1 MGLIIKATE
10 EKAINYMDLSG
21 KVQELESV
29 YARVEWVARPDG
41 KTVEGAFPYMY
52 MSKEAMKLGASII
65 QTDIPTSV
73 SGETIKQD
81 NQSVHELAREMLE
94 KEGYVVTIDLT

>member
-10 EKAINYMDLSG
+10 EKKINYQDLSG

-29 YARVEWVARPDG
+29 YARIEWAARPNG
-41 KTVEGAFPYMY
+41 TTVEGAFPYMFV
-52 MSKEAMKLGASII
+52 SKEAMKLGASMI

-73 SGETIKQD
+73 SGEVAIQN
-81 NQSVHELAREMLE
+81 NQAVHDLE
-94 KEGYVVTIDLT
+94 KVEGEKLGYNVIIDL

>member
-10 EKAINYMDLSG
+10 EKKINYQDLSG

-29 YARVEWVARPDG
+29 YARIEWAARPNG
-41 KTVEGAFPYMY
+41 TTIEGAFPYMFV
-52 MSKEAMKLGASII
+52 SKEAMKLGASMI

-73 SGETIKQD
+73 SGEVTKQD
-81 NQSVHELAREMLE
+81 NQAAHELAKAELE
-94 KEGYVVTIDLT
+94 KEGYNVIIDL

>member
-10 EKAINYMDLSG
+10 EKKINYQDLSG

-29 YARVEWVARPDG
+29 YARIEWAARPNG
-41 KTVEGAFPYMY
+41 TTVEGAFPYMFV
-52 MSKEAMKLGASII
+52 SKEAMKLGASMI

-73 SGETIKQD
+73 SGDVKIQD
-81 NQSVHELAREMLE
+81 NQAVHELAKTELE
-94 KEGYVVTIDLT
+94 KAGYNVIIDL

>member
-10 EKAINYMDLSG
+10 EKAIQYKDLSG

-29 YARVEWVARPDG
+29 YARIEWAARPNG
-41 KTVEGAFPYMY
+41 TTVEGAFPYMFV
-52 MSKEAMKLGASII
+52 SKEAMKLGASII

-73 SGETIKQD
+73 SGEVEIQD
-81 NQSVHELAREMLE
+81 NQAVHELAKAELE
-94 KEGYVVTIDLT
+94 KEGYNVIIDL

>member
-10 EKAINYMDLSG
+10 EKKINYQDLSG

-29 YARVEWVARPDG
+29 YARIEWAARPNG
-41 KTVEGAFPYMY
+41 TTIEGAFPYMFV
-52 MSKEAMKLGASII
+52 SKEAMKLGASMI

-73 SGETIKQD
+73 SGDVKIQD
-81 NQSVHELAREMLE
+81 NQAVHDLAKAELE
-94 KEGYVVTIDLT
+94 KEGYNVIIDL

>member
-10 EKAINYMDLSG
+10 EKKIQYQDLSG

-29 YARVEWVARPDG
+29 YARIEWAARPNG
-41 KTVEGAFPYMY
+41 TTVEGAFPYIY
-52 MSKEAMKLGASII
+52 MTKEAMKLGASII

-73 SGETIKQD
+73 SGEVGIQD
-81 NQSVHELAREMLE
+81 NQAVHDLAKAELE
-94 KEGYVVTIDLT
+94 KEGYIVDIDLA

>member
-10 EKAINYMDLSG
+10 NKKINYQDLSG

-29 YARVEWVARPDG
+29 YARIEWAARPNG
-41 KTVEGAFPYMY
+41 TTIEGAFPYMFV
-52 MSKEAMKLGASII
+52 SKEAMKLGASMI

-73 SGETIKQD
+73 SGEVAKQD
-81 NQSVHELAREMLE
+81 NQSAHDLAKAELE
-94 KEGYVVTIDLT
+94 KEGYNVIIDL

>member
-10 EKAINYMDLSG
+10 EKAIQYMDLSG

-29 YARVEWVARPDG
+29 YARIEWAARPNG
-41 KTVEGAFPYMY
+41 TTVEGAFPYIY
-52 MSKEAMKLGASII
+52 MTKEAMKLGASII

-73 SGETIKQD
+73 SGEVAIQD
-81 NQSVHELAREMLE
+81 NQAVHDLAKAELE
-94 KEGYVVTIDLT
+94 KLGYEVEVDLV

>member
-10 EKAINYMDLSG
+10 DKKIQYKDLSG

-29 YARVEWVARPDG
+29 YARIEWAARPNG
-41 KTVEGAFPYMY
+41 TTVEGAFPYMFV
-52 MSKEAMKLGASII
+52 SKEAMKLGASMI

-73 SGETIKQD
+73 SGEVKTQD
-81 NQSVHELAREMLE
+81 NQCAHELAKTELE
-94 KEGYVVTIDLT
+94 KVGYNVTIDL

>member
-10 EKAINYMDLSG
+10 EKKINYQDLSG

-29 YARVEWVARPDG
+29 YARIEWAARPNG
-41 KTVEGAFPYMY
+41 TTVEGAFPYIY
-52 MSKEAMKLGASII
+52 MTKEAMKLGASMI

-73 SGETIKQD
+73 SGEVIKQD
-81 NQSVHELAREMLE
+81 NQCAHDLAKTELE
-94 KEGYVVTIDLT
+94 KEGYIVDIDLA

>member
-10 EKAINYMDLSG
+10 EKKINYQDLSG

-29 YARVEWVARPDG
+29 YARIEWAARPNG
-41 KTVEGAFPYMY
+41 TTVEGAFPYMFV
-52 MSKEAMKLGASII
+52 SKEAMKLGASMI

-73 SGETIKQD
+73 SGEVTKQD
-81 NQSVHELAREMLE
+81 NQAVHDLAKTELE
-94 KEGYVVTIDLT
+94 KEGYIVDIDLA